1 MPKLPAIVAMVLAL
15 GLFVPAIAGPSIPVM
30 TLSQAIAFARA
41 HQPSLAA
48 ARARAEVARTQV
60 DVARAA
66 YYPVVSAA
74 AEALVGTANNTTTS
88 YGTLPL
94 LDVTRVGGTPANA
107 PISWSAEPS
116 TLAGVA
122 VHQELYDFGRYE
134 DRADEL
140 DAIAHAAHAD
150 VQQQDLD
157 LVLLVA
163 DSFYA
168 VQGAKAVLAAS
179 EAAVARAHEHADF
192 AHARVTAQLRPP
204 IDETRAQ
211 ADLARYEVEQVH
223 AAGALAVARS
233 VLAAAIGATDPA
245 IDAGPDDVTYQP
257 PPAIDDG
264 IRQLDKLAPELA
276 AARDLLAAQQAHT
289 RAIRDEL
296 RPELLASAELTGRA
310 GGTPVATEPTPTGD
324 GWLPTVP
331 NWDALVV
338 VSWPIFD
345 RVTQIEAR
353 TSQRAEAV
361 RAAEFDQARQQL
373 HAVIDRA
380 YVELDMAQAAV
391 PALQRAVDAATANQA
406 QADARF
412 RAGLGDAVE
421 LADSEGLLV
430 DSQIQLAIGVFQLS
444 RARAR
449 AQRALA
455 EVTP

>member
-1 MPKLPAIVAMVLAL
+1 MPKLAAIIAML
-15 GLFVPAIAGPSIPVM
+15 GLFVPAARAEPRIPVM

-48 ARARAEVARTQV
+48 ARARADVARTHV
-60 DVARAA
+60 DVAHAA

-74 AEALVGTANNTTTS
+74 AEALVGTANNTTAS

-107 PISWSAEPS
+107 PISWSPEPS

-122 VHQELYDFGRYE
+122 VHQELYDFGRNE

-168 VQGAKAVLAAS
+168 VQGARAVLAAS
-179 EAAVARAHEHADF
+179 EAAVLRAREHADF

-204 IDETRAQ
+204 IDETRAV

-245 IDAGPDDVTYQP
+245 VDAGSDDVAYRS

-264 IRQLDKLAPELA
+264 IRRLDELAPELA
-276 AARDLLAAQQAHT
+276 SARDLLAAQQAHT
-289 RAIRDEL
+289 RTLRDEL

-310 GGTPVATEPTPTGD
+310 GGTAVANEPTPTGD
-324 GWLPTVP
+324 GWLPSTP

-345 RVTQIEAR
+345 RVAQIEAR

-373 HAVIDRA
+373 HAAIDRA
-380 YVELDMAQAAV
+380 YVELDMAQAAM
-391 PALQRAVDAATANQA
+391 PALQRAVDAASANQA

-421 LADSEGLLV
+421 LSDSEALLV
-430 DSQIQLAIGVFQLS
+430 GSQIQLALGVFELS

-449 AQRALA
+449 VQRALA